1 MSKSRDDSRAGPRT
15 IPKRYPNLVGDG
27 FCENPRCIIRW
38 NGHEF
43 GFQPVDGCFVQL
55 QVQVQGGL
63 YPLID
68 AMLVKLGITD
78 VEAQQAWYEE
88 HAEDIMS
95 IETVRNGFLNKK
107 SVFRFLDKGQRRH
120 ILERLGPAMQE
131 VAKKW
136 TELRGDMLPEA
147 HRGREH

>member
-1 MSKSRDDSRAGPRT
+1 MQS
-15 IPKRYPNLVGDG
+15 
-27 FCENPRCIIRW
+27 
-38 NGHEF
+38 H
-43 GFQPVDGCFVQL
+43 VQA
-55 QVQVQGGL
+55 QGGL

-95 IETVRNGFLNKK
+95 IETVRNGFLNEK

-131 VAKKW
+131 LAEKRK
-136 TELRGDMLPEA
+136 ELGLDMLPEA
-147 HRGREH
+147 HRRRKH

>member
-1 MSKSRDDSRAGPRT
+1 MSKSRDESRAVPRT
-15 IPKRYPNLVGDG
+15 IPKRYPNLVGEG
-27 FCENPRCIIRW
+27 FSENPRCIIRW

-55 QVQVQGGL
+55 RIQIEGGL

-78 VEAQQAWYEE
+78 FEARQAWYEE
-88 HAEDIMS
+88 HTDDIMS
-95 IETVRNGFLNKK
+95 IETVPNGFLNEK

-120 ILERLGPAMQE
+120 IRERLRPAL
-131 VAKKW
+131 V
-136 TELRGDMLPEA
+136 ELAEKRKELGLDMLPEA
-147 HRGREH
+147 HWGKKH

>member
-1 MSKSRDDSRAGPRT
+1 MSKSRDESRAALRT

-43 GFQPVDGCFVQL
+43 GFQPVDGCFVQS
-55 QVQVQGGL
+55 QVQAQGGL

-95 IETVRNGFLNKK
+95 IETVRNGFLNEK

-120 ILERLGPAMQE
+120 ILERLKPAMQE
-131 VAKKW
+131 LAEKRK
-136 TELRGDMLPEA
+136 ELGLDMLPEA
-147 HRGREH
+147 LREREH

>member
-1 MSKSRDDSRAGPRT
+1 MSKSRDESRAVLGT
-15 IPKRYPNLVGDG
+15 IPKRYPNLVGEG

-43 GFQPVDGCFVQL
+43 GFQPVDGCFVQS
-55 QVQVQGGL
+55 QVQAQGGL

-88 HAEDIMS
+88 HAKDIMS
-95 IETVRNGFLNKK
+95 IETVRNGFLNEK

-120 ILERLGPAMQE
+120 ILERLKPAMQE
-131 VAKKW
+131 LAEKRK
-136 TELRGDMLPEA
+136 ELGLDMLPEA
-147 HRGREH
+147 LREREH